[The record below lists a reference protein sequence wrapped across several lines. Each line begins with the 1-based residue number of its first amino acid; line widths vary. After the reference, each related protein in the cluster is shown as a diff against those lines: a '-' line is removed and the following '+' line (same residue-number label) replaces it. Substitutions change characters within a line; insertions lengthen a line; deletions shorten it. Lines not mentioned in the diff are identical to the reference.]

1 MRGKDMVAIGRIVLA
16 KRERVIMLQPWE
28 KGLLGMTLR
37 YPYELRDAKD
47 YFYDIPDMTD
57 LLISMNLR

>member
-1 MRGKDMVAIGRIVLA
+1 MLS
-16 KRERVIMLQPWE
+16 KRERVIMLQPWDS
-28 KGLLGMTLR
+28 GLPGMTLR
-37 YPYELRDAKD
+37 YPYELREAKD